1 MLSSVSF
8 GGSDLYFEFVSG
20 GGRVFDFAL
29 VVGVAIF
36 VSALRGTWVRS
47 RSLTQNNV
55 RRNDG

>member
-8 GGSDLYFEFVSG
+8 GGSELYFEFVSG
-20 GGRVFDFAL
+20 GGRVFDSELA
-29 VVGVAIF
+29 VGVAIF
-36 VSALRGTWVRS
+36 VSALRGTWVCG